1 MDEVERLTQD
11 LKNDKASVRKRAAKA
26 LGDLR
31 DERAVAPLT
40 AAIMDWNFGVRKCVL
55 EAVMKILSKRLAEKL
70 VEEDET
76 ITVDD
81 LCMALEI
88 GDTQLRKLAAEALG
102 KLGRREALPALKA
115 RLPKLGLRDER
126 DKDVLA
132 AIEKIEKATAA
143 TKDLPRPATT
153 LTPDA
158 ATLPRPADAPT
169 HEVDKL
175 PRPSGDDQ

>member
-1 MDEVERLTQD
+1 
-11 LKNDKASVRKRAAKA
+11 
-26 LGDLR
+26 
-31 DERAVAPLT
+31 
-40 AAIMDWNFGVRKCVL
+40 
-55 EAVMKILSKRLAEKL
+55 
-70 VEEDET
+70 
-76 ITVDD
+76 
-81 LCMALEI
+81 MALEI

-115 RLPKLGLRDER
+115 RLPKLGLRGER
-126 DKDVLA
+126 DKDVLAAIRA